1 MTDCTNTMNKIQES
15 YGSTACGVC
24 TNNGLSLKS
33 NHNSHL
39 NNQFS
44 FLIYPQNDFIYRSN
58 DFSYR
63 SNDFIYRS
71 NDFSYRSNDFIYRL
85 KDFSYRSNDFIYRLK
100 DLSYRSNDFIYSLKN
115 DINCIAL
122 DNRCYVEKLGK
133 QVKDLLKCFN
143 IKTTY
148 LSNYETITVVG
159 K

>member
-1 MTDCTNTMNKIQES
+1 MIRVSTNRMDLIRESHDSADGGICTNSN
-15 YGSTACGVC
+15 
-24 TNNGLSLKS
+24 LSLKS

-71 NDFSYRSNDFIYRL
+71 NCF
-85 KDFSYRSNDFIYRLK
+85 
-100 DLSYRSNDFIYSLKN
+100 SYRSNDFIYSLKN

-143 IKTTY
+143 INTTY
-148 LSNYETITVVG
+148 LSNYATITVVG

>member
-1 MTDCTNTMNKIQES
+1 MMTDCTNTMNKIHES

-58 DFSYR
+58 
-63 SNDFIYRS
+63 
-71 NDFSYRSNDFIYRL
+71 
-85 KDFSYRSNDFIYRLK
+85 DFSYRSNDFIYRLK

>member
-44 FLIYPQNDFIYRSN
+44 FLIYPQ
-58 DFSYR
+58 
-63 SNDFIYRS
+63 NDFIYRS

>member
-1 MTDCTNTMNKIQES
+1 MMTDCTNTMNKIHES

-44 FLIYPQNDFIYRSN
+44 FLIYPQ
-58 DFSYR
+58 
-63 SNDFIYRS
+63 NDFIYRS

>member
-63 SNDFIYRS
+63 SNDFIYR
-71 NDFSYRSNDFIYRL
+71 L
-85 KDFSYRSNDFIYRLK
+85 KDF
-100 DLSYRSNDFIYSLKN
+100 SYRSNDFIYSLKN